1 MQDNTNN
8 SPPQPNQ
15 PASTASADPVSV
27 GSVAKE
33 YESPV
38 SPDIKPE
45 EIQEYQVSKEVSAHV
60 QIRTE
65 KPDIPP
71 DLIQIGV
78 THAPSDQNMSA
89 PVSNQVSVPLNDDQ
103 INDGLHH
110 PITDSIRWLAE
121 WCLVQLKRAHVHLTK
136 VKGRYIRVLE
146 KT

>member
-15 PASTASADPVSV
+15 PASTASPDPVSV

-45 EIQEYQVSKEVSAHV
+45 EIQEYHVSKEVSAQV
-60 QIRTE
+60 QIPKQ

-78 THAPSDQNMSA
+78 THAPSDQNIST
-89 PVSNQVSVPLNDDQ
+89 PVLNQVNVPLNDDQ
-103 INDGLHH
+103 INDGMHH

-136 VKGRYIRVLE
+136 VKGRYIRVSE